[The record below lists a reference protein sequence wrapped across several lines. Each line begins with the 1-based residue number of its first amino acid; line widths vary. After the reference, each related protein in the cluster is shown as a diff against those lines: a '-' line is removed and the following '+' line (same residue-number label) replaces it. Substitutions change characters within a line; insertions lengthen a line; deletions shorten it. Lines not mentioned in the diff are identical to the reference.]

1 MEAATEGEVSG
12 SSILAFALFQSS
24 IDEGFW
30 HKLSSLKLNQWG
42 IDESPVPIT
51 GFYAPCKHRQI
62 SNHLTLLSESL
73 PAENGE
79 QTFAHNRNRCAVP
92 GILYNANKIE
102 GFRALDRQLLLKAEA
117 QKIWDD
123 IHSGAAEKDPIL
135 LSKFLLV
142 TFADLKRWIFHYWF
156 AFPALIL
163 HPPAT
168 VVNLKPAAKWFT
180 PEEAESLSAA
190 CNQWRNSDITA
201 EIPFFLVGFAPKSQ
215 ATVRRLSDWDTF
227 QHETDKLLFGFY
239 DPCHLPRNPGWAL
252 RNFLA
257 LIYSRWNLNTI
268 RFFCY
273 RESRGFADMEL
284 SLVGDALISSQQD
297 WRSHENMPNTTGFE
311 SYTVL
316 DASSESKPEKKK
328 KKSDTRCISLANS
341 MDPIR
346 LATSA
351 ADLNLKLMTWR
362 ALASLNLDVLSAMK
376 CLLLGAGTLGCQVA
390 RTLLGWGVR
399 KITMVDNGRVA
410 MSNPVRQSLYTFDDC
425 LNGGGYKAAV
435 SVEALKR
442 IFPTVEA
449 AGVVMAIPMPGH
461 PISAKEENGESR
473 WPPTLLCANTNK
485 IVITAALGFDSF
497 LVMRHGAGPLS
508 SAHDNNDSL
517 SSKLN
522 NLSLHVYFKSNVG
535 SAVHSYTSRA
545 GLSPIASALAVELLV
560 NLLHHPRR
568 FYAEGEIA
576 SSSVTESSEQ
586 PLGIL
591 PHQIRDSRSQFSQ
604 MTLVGYSS
612 STCTACCPTVSSYLM
627 SSSCDIAEDL
637 TGLTELKK
645 STNFADMGWD
655 SEEEI
660 MDDDDVPCI
669 ES

>member
-1 MEAATEGEVSG
+1 MAAATEGEASG

-30 HKLSSLKLNQWG
+30 HRLSSLKLNQWG
-42 IDESPVPIT
+42 TDESPVPIT

-79 QTFAHNRNRCAVP
+79 QTFVHNRNRCAVP
-92 GILYNANKIE
+92 GILYNANTIE
-102 GFRALDRQLLLKAEA
+102 GFRAFDRQLLLKAEA

-123 IHSGAAEKDPIL
+123 IHSGAAEKDPVL
-135 LSKFLLV
+135 LSRFLLV
-142 TFADLKRWIFHYWF
+142 TFADLKRWNFHYWF

-163 HPPAT
+163 GPPAT

-190 CNQWRNSDITA
+190 CNQWRNSDVTA

-239 DPCHLPRNPGWAL
+239 DPCHLPRNPGWPL
-252 RNFLA
+252 RNFLM
-257 LIYSRWNLNTI
+257 LIYSRWNLNTLK
-268 RFFCY
+268 FFCY

-284 SLVGDALISSQQD
+284 SLVGEALISSQQD
-297 WRSHENMPNTTGFE
+297 WRSPENMPNTTGFE

-316 DASSESKPEKKK
+316 EVGRESKPEKKK

-362 ALASLNLDVLSAMK
+362 ALPSLNLDVLSATK

-435 SVEALKR
+435 AVDALKQ
-442 IFPTVEA
+442 IFPTVVIEA
-449 AGVVMAIPMPGH
+449 A
-461 PISAKEENGESR
+461 
-473 WPPTLLCANTNK
+473 
-485 IVITAALGFDSF
+485 
-497 LVMRHGAGPLS
+497 
-508 SAHDNNDSL
+508 SL
-517 SSKLN
+517 
-522 NLSLHVYFKSNVG
+522 
-535 SAVHSYTSRA
+535 T
-545 GLSPIASALAVELLV
+545 
-560 NLLHHPRR
+560 
-568 FYAEGEIA
+568 
-576 SSSVTESSEQ
+576 
-586 PLGIL
+586 
-591 PHQIRDSRSQFSQ
+591 
-604 MTLVGYSS
+604 
-612 STCTACCPTVSSYLM
+612 
-627 SSSCDIAEDL
+627 
-637 TGLTELKK
+637 
-645 STNFADMGWD
+645 
-655 SEEEI
+655 
-660 MDDDDVPCI
+660 
-669 ES
+669 